1 MLDRWMR
8 LARRNQGL
16 VVTPFTLVGAMV
28 PVALSGAVAQSIAEA
43 LCTVAL
49 A

>member
-1 MLDRWMR
+1 MR

-28 PVALSGAVAQSIAEA
+28 PVALAGAVAQSIAEA